1 MPAFWAAM
9 ARFDEP
15 RTSVCSCARSHRSTP
30 SARQAEGTTPRP
42 HELDRHQGGHGRAQE
57 VRRVARAPEPDLDD
71 EGVAVMGG
79 PERRRDGRVELRR
92 RGQRG
97 IRVSAPR
104 VQDDLDG
111 PLQVRRELVAG
122 G

>member
-1 MPAFWAAM
+1 
-9 ARFDEP
+9 
-15 RTSVCSCARSHRSTP
+15 
-30 SARQAEGTTPRP
+30 
-42 HELDRHQGGHGRAQE
+42 
-57 VRRVARAPEPDLDD
+57 
-71 EGVAVMGG
+71 MGG
-79 PERRRDGRVELRR
+79 PEGRRDERVELRR

-97 IRVSAPR
+97 VDLALPR